1 MIVGASI
8 VAVQS
13 ILYTEWDR
21 RTIKL
26 TTTTDITWCNQ
37 ICHKM
42 CINKL
47 IENAHHA
54 GTIKKVTCPLQS
66 KFIQHFN

>member
-26 TTTTDITWCNQ
+26 TTTTDIIRHGATRYV
-37 ICHKM
+37 
-42 CINKL
+42 
-47 IENAHHA
+47 
-54 GTIKKVTCPLQS
+54 IKCV
-66 KFIQHFN
+66 